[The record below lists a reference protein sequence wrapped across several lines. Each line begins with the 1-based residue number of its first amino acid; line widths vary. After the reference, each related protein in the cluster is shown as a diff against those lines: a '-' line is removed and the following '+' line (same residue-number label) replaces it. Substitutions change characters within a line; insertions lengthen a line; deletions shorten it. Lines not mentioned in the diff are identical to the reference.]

1 MADWE
6 TLRDL
11 IAARGINGQV
21 IVSAELGLNH
31 GGHVRRAL
39 ALIEAAADA
48 GCQAVKVQ
56 NYRTGDF
63 VKSRTDTITID
74 GQDWNAW
81 QLFADRELDY
91 ETLRRLKDHA
101 DKCGLIFHS
110 TPTNE
115 QGVRDLLRL
124 GCRIIKIAS
133 DVALERDVVRFIRAH
148 APMTILSTGCLDCG
162 DDLVTQGWPGQEV
175 VLHCVREY
183 PTPKEKANLRR
194 IGELRLVASKFAHT
208 LIGYSDH
215 TEGIDCA
222 VAAVRDYKACWIEC
236 HVTLDHTLPGPD
248 HRWSKNFT
256 QMAELVRCLKR

>member
-31 GGHVRRAL
+31 GGYVQRAL
-39 ALIEAAADA
+39 EMMEAAAEV
-48 GCQAVKVQ
+48 GCHAVKVQ

-110 TPTNE
+110 TPTSE
-115 QGVRDLLRL
+115 QGIRDLRAL
-124 GCRIIKIAS
+124 GCSIAKIAS
-133 DVALERDVVRFIRAH
+133 DVALEA
-148 APMTILSTGCLDCG
+148 
-162 DDLVTQGWPGQEV
+162 DLVAYAFHRMPH
-175 VLHCVREY
+175 LIIS
-183 PTPKEKANLRR
+183 
-194 IGELRLVASKFAHT
+194 IG
-208 LIGYSDH
+208 
-215 TEGIDCA
+215 
-222 VAAVRDYKACWIEC
+222 
-236 HVTLDHTLPGPD
+236 
-248 HRWSKNFT
+248 
-256 QMAELVRCLKR
+256 